1 MDETKSPGALE
12 RRWALVL
19 FCLGALACGL
29 RLASALAIWS
39 LPEAYLL
46 NADSADYHRYALCV
60 AGLAEGELP
69 AVFWFSPLTIFWGA
83 LWHTLFG
90 PSVWAVIIAQVMLGT
105 ATTLIVAAIG
115 RAVYDASA
123 GLVAGLFAA
132 VLKPFLVYDVA
143 ILSTSLTVF
152 LSALVVWSC
161 LWAVRRVSPGRCA
174 ALGLVLGLWIA
185 CRPNMAV
192 FVPVALLLVWSAGRS
207 FPLRIRAASVFAV
220 VAVAALV
227 IAPIT
232 IANAVRGGVFV
243 PVTSAA
249 GINLFIGN
257 NQGAQGHPTPVFGER
272 TADQAQELFSR
283 RAEAATGR
291 RLDVAE
297 LSSFWAHMAWREV
310 ADDPGRFLALLGKKA
325 VYAVNDF
332 EIPDSWNIPF
342 LEREVPF
349 LALPFPGFGVVFPL
363 GAIGLLV
370 IWRRR
375 VPGARAVHGVAAA
388 SIATLLLF
396 FALDRHRAPFTVA
409 LTVGAGAAAAW
420 VAGIVSALRL
430 KERWKARRALVA
442 KLLAAVAAT
451 AVLSIAAY
459 LPILHDVPTEEL
471 ERLASACEKDGRLED
486 AMLHFRRAMALYEI
500 DKDTPAAGRM
510 ARAMERLRARRS
522 PGERTTP

>member
-1 MDETKSPGALE
+1 MDEGKTPGFLE
-12 RRWALVL
+12 RRWTFALL
-19 FCLGALACGL
+19 CLGVLACGF
-29 RLASALAIWS
+29 RIAAALSIWS

-46 NADSADYHRYALCV
+46 NADSADYHRYALYV
-60 AGLAEGELP
+60 AGLADGEMP

-83 LWHTLFG
+83 LWHSLFG
-90 PSVWAVIIAQVMLGT
+90 PSVWAVIAAQVLLGT
-105 ATTLIVAAIG
+105 ATTALVAAIG
-115 RAVYDASA
+115 RAVYNASA
-123 GLVAGLFAA
+123 GLVAGLLAA

-152 LSALVVWSC
+152 LSALVIWSC
-161 LWAVRRVSPGRCA
+161 LWAVRRASPGRCA

-192 FVPVALLLVWSAGRS
+192 FVPVALLLVWSASRS
-207 FPLRIRAASVFAV
+207 FSLRIRAASGLAV
-220 VAVAALV
+220 VAAAALV
-227 IAPIT
+227 IAPVT
-232 IANAVRGGVFV
+232 ISNAVRGGVFV

-257 NQGAQGHPTPVFGER
+257 NQGAKGHPTPVFGER
-272 TADQAQELFSR
+272 TAAQALEVFSR

-297 LSSFWAHMAWREV
+297 LSSFWAGQAWREV
-310 ADDPGRFLALLGKKA
+310 ADDPQRFLVLLGKKT

-332 EIPDSWNIPF
+332 EIPDSWSIPF
-342 LEREVPF
+342 LEREIPF
-349 LALPFPGFGVVFPL
+349 VSLPFPGFGVVFPL
-363 GAIGLLV
+363 GLIGLVV

-409 LTVGAGAAAAW
+409 LTVGAGVFAAW
-420 VAGIVSALRL
+420 VAGIVSELRL
-430 KERWKARRALVA
+430 QERWKERRARVA
-442 KLLAAVAAT
+442 KLAAAVAVT
-451 AVLSIAAY
+451 AVLSIAAH

-471 ERLASACEKDGRLED
+471 ERLASACEKEGRHDE
-486 AMLHFRRAMALYEI
+486 AMLHFRRAMALYEAGG
-500 DKDTPAAGRM
+500 DVPAA
-510 ARAMERLRARRS
+510 ARVEGELARIRRDARGES
-522 PGERTTP
+522 PR